1 MNKIA
6 MLHQVF
12 NYVFLFSSTDDPLML
27 LIMLLAFIL
36 GLVKAYLSKATLLD
50 LLSRQTHSK

>member
-1 MNKIA
+1 

-12 NYVFLFSSTDDPLML
+12 NYVLLFSSTDDPLML
-27 LIMLLAFIL
+27 LIMSLAFIL